1 MLKPAEIRRV
11 ITAANE
17 SLRRDPDRLLIFID
31 EGRVVCRGGHN
42 LSYEYR
48 YTLNIIVTDYPH
60 HADRIILP
68 MLAWLRR
75 HQPDLFE
82 NFDRGNDA
90 IRFQVE
96 VLNQQT
102 VDISIEVDLT
112 ERVIVTHTGQHLTA
126 EHNIADDLPDLP
138 RELIEVEVINRKT
151 DETLGTFCIEA
162 WNPSTFGYE

>member
-17 SLRRDPDRLLIFID
+17 DLRRDPDRLLVFLD
-31 EGRVVCRGGHN
+31 EGRVVCRGGRN
-42 LSYEYR
+42 LSYEYQ

-68 MLAWLRR
+68 VLAWLRR

-82 NFDRGNDA
+82 NFDKSNEA

-96 VLNQQT
+96 LLNQQT
-102 VDISIEVDLT
+102 ADISLEIDLS
-112 ERVIVTHTGQHLTA
+112 ERVIVTHEGDRLIAQHQ
-126 EHNIADDLPDLP
+126 IADEHPDLP
-138 RELIEVEVINRKT
+138 REMIQVEVINRKT
-151 DETLGTFCIEA
+151 NETLGTYCVEA
-162 WNPSTFGYE
+162 WNPTQFGYE